1 MGKRKV
7 AILGSTGSIGRQA
20 LEVIAEHP
28 ELFEVELI
36 TANTSYELLAEQ
48 AIKFDVNNAVICDEN
63 CYEKARSLLSG
74 SDVKLFS
81 GIDSVC
87 SLVASDRIDIVLAS
101 FVGFSGLKPVIA
113 AIKAGKPLALAN
125 KETLVAAGKYVTEL
139 AESHSV
145 PIIPVDSEHSAIF
158 QALQGSFGA
167 PVEKLLITASGGPFL
182 SMTREQMS
190 EVSAKQALAHP
201 RWKMGAKI
209 TIDSATMMNKGFEV
223 IEARWLFDMPA
234 DKIEVVVHPESIIH
248 SMVQYQ
254 DGAVIAQL
262 GLPDMKIP
270 IQYAMTYPRR
280 ESIKGDRLD
289 LTTLGRL
296 TFKSPD
302 FKQFPTLE
310 YAYECLRKGGNACCI
325 LNGANEEAVA
335 AFLKGRIRFTDIS
348 DIIAQ
353 TLDTCEFIESPDI
366 DTIFATDSEARK
378 AARDIINSK

>member
-63 CYEKARSLLSG
+63 CYEKARSLLSC

-223 IEARWLFDMPA
+223 IEARWLFDIPA

-270 IQYAMTYPRR
+270 IQYALTYPRR

-310 YAYECLRKGGNACCI
+310 YAYECLRKGGNACCT

-348 DIIAQ
+348 DIIAE

-366 DTIFATDSEARK
+366 DTIFATDSEARR
-378 AARDIINSK
+378 AAREIINSK

>member
-1 MGKRKV
+1 MEKRRV

-20 LEVIAEHP
+20 LEVIAGHP

-36 TANTSYELLAEQ
+36 TANTNFGLLAEQ
-48 AIKFDVNNAVICDEN
+48 AIRFDVNNAVICDKRF
-63 CYEKARSLLSG
+63 YDKAHALLSG

-125 KETLVAAGKYVTEL
+125 KETLVAAGKYVTGL
-139 AESHSV
+139 AESYSV

-182 SMTREQMS
+182 AMTREQMS
-190 EVSAKQALAHP
+190 EVTPQQALAHP

-223 IEARWLFDMPA
+223 IEAKWLFDIPA
-234 DKIEVVVHPESIIH
+234 EKIEVVVHPESIIH
-248 SMVQYQ
+248 SMVQYH

-270 IQYAMTYPRR
+270 IQYALTYPGRQ
-280 ESIKGDRLD
+280 SIKGERLD
-289 LTTLGRL
+289 LTALGKL
-296 TFKSPD
+296 TFSTPD
-302 FKQFPTLE
+302 FQQFPTLG
-310 YAYECLRKGGNACCI
+310 YAYECLKKGGNACCI
-325 LNGANEEAVA
+325 MNGANEEAVA
-335 AFLKGRIRFTDIS
+335 AFLEGKIRFTDIS

-353 TLDTCEFIESPDI
+353 TLDTCRFVESPDI
-366 DTIFATDSEARK
+366 DTIFATDTVARRT
-378 AARDIINSK
+378 ARDIINSK